1 MAQSPTETTKTESE
15 IRVSITQGAAMRQ
28 DVFSLTEGEVVLSWP
43 TPLSEESISDLE
55 VWLELIKR
63 KISRSQRAVGW
74 VPYPETSDRR

>member
-1 MAQSPTETTKTESE
+1 
-15 IRVSITQGAAMRQ
+15 MRQ

-74 VPYPETSDRR
+74 VPYPET